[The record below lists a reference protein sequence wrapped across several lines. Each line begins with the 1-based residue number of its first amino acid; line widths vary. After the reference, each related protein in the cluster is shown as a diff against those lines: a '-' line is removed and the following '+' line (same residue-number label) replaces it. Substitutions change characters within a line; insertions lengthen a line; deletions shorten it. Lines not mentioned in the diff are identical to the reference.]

1 MRYDY
6 NIQVGMEKVGFGF
19 DADDKQSKPSAPSG
33 YGSATALK
41 TLTVMCHECSSVE
54 EFEMMID
61 SHGGCQ
67 MIKDEPATASSTSG
81 GMSWGSSMDEEE

>member
-19 DADDKQSKPSAPSG
+19 NADSMESKPSAPSG
-33 YGSATALK
+33 YGSAIALK
-41 TLTVMCHECSSVE
+41 TLTLMAYEAVSVSD
-54 EFEMMID
+54 FERMVD
-61 SHGGCQ
+61 LHGGCQ
-67 MIKDEPATASSTSG
+67 MIEDEPEPSTSS